1 MRRSVRIAVAAALL
15 AGPTVLAF
23 FDGGY
28 FTGPRL
34 AALVVTYVLLAAA
47 AAATARPSPQ
57 AQGGQTPSSG
67 AEGGQTPLREVEGG
81 KGIGARPD
89 ASLRNNHAAVA
100 AVGGLALLAAWTAA
114 SVTWAPV
121 EAPAVDAR
129 ERVLLYLGAVV
140 AALLAFRERRPAQW
154 VEPALTAGMAVAVGY
169 GLLDQFALV
178 DLEDSAAAGGRLYH
192 PLTYWN
198 AEGALAAMGLV
209 LAVRVAGDR
218 ARARPLRLGAAAL
231 TPLLGVGLYL
241 TFSRGALTACAVGL
255 AVLLALT
262 PTWSQVRAAAIGLEA
277 TALAVFAAEALP
289 RELAAVPLVALM
301 LLAASLQ
308 EWSAQAEEQERTRLG
323 PLPGLGR
330 VRALAWTAAALLAL
344 APFAAAAIDR
354 NEVPRDPEFGATAER
369 LGSVGSN
376 RFGYWE
382 VALETFADDPA
393 IGAGAGG
400 FATAWLE
407 RREAPEVVRDAHS
420 LWLETAAELGLVG
433 LAFLLLAFAG
443 VVAAALR
450 SARTDPGL
458 AAGPISALAVWAA
471 HSAIDWDWELPA
483 LTLVAAVLA
492 GVVLARA
499 ADG

>member
-34 AALVVTYVLLAAA
+34 VALVVTYVLLAAA
-47 AAATARPSPQ
+47 AVANPRGSGTFRFGEPATDAEPGGHNASAGGPAAKIK
-57 AQGGQTPSSG
+57 
-67 AEGGQTPLREVEGG
+67 V
-81 KGIGARPD
+81 PD
-89 ASLRNNHAAVA
+89 PAVGA
-100 AVGGLALLAAWTAA
+100 AVGGLALLAAWTAL

-121 EAPAVDAR
+121 EAAAIDAR
-129 ERVLLYLGAVV
+129 ERALLYLGAVL
-140 AALLAFRERRPAQW
+140 AALLAFDDRRPARW
-154 VEPALTAGMAVAVGY
+154 VEPALTAGIAVAVGY

-198 AEGALAAMGLV
+198 AEGALAGMGLV
-209 LAVRVAGDR
+209 PAVRVAGDR
-218 ARARPLRLGAAAL
+218 TRARPLRLGAAAL

-262 PTWSQVRAAAIGLEA
+262 PTWSQLRAAAIGLEA

-289 RELAAVPLVALM
+289 RELAVVPLIALM
-301 LLAASLQ
+301 LLAAALQ
-308 EWSAQAEEQERTRLG
+308 EWSAQAEEQETTRLG
-323 PLPGLGR
+323 PLPGLR
-330 VRALAWTAAALLAL
+330 LLRPLAWTAAATLAL
-344 APFAAAAIDR
+344 APFAAAVVDR
-354 NEVPRDPEFGATAER
+354 DNAPADPEFGATAER
-369 LGSVGSN
+369 LGSLGSN

-393 IGAGAGG
+393 IGAGAGAFG
-400 FATAWLE
+400 TAWLE
-407 RREAPEVVRDAHS
+407 RRDSDEVVRDAHS
-420 LWLETAAELGLVG
+420 LWLETAAELGVVG
-433 LAFLLLAFAG
+433 LALLLLAFAG
-443 VVAAALR
+443 VIAAAARFAR
-450 SARTDPGL
+450 SDPGL
-458 AAGPISALAVWAA
+458 AAGPVAALAVWAA

-483 LTLVAAVLA
+483 LTLVAALLAGLVLA
-492 GVVLARA
+492 HA
-499 ADG
+499 ADR